1 MGNCGVIK
9 KIIPLQHYK
18 YIRKNMSVFIGNSDA
33 KADAK
38 GRIFIPAHYRKVL
51 HESENTRLVMRKD
64 PYSDSIVLYP
74 EDIWNKK
81 LTTLNNRLDEWNPTH
96 QKILRQYVAEA
107 EWLEIDSQGRVL
119 IPKKYLQL
127 IGAESEVQFVGM
139 VDTFSLWAKG
149 NFDKTKLSP
158 PEFTELLQNIMAK
171 E

>member
-1 MGNCGVIK
+1 
-9 KIIPLQHYK
+9 
-18 YIRKNMSVFIGNSDA
+18 MSVFIGNSDA

-51 HESENTRLVMRKD
+51 HESENSRLVMRKD
-64 PYSDSIVLYP
+64 PYSNSIMLYP
-74 EDIWNKK
+74 EDIWNQK
-81 LTTLNNRLDEWNPTH
+81 LTNLKNGLDEWNPTH
-96 QKILRQYVAEA
+96 QVVLRQYVAEA

-127 IGAESEVQFVGM
+127 IGAENEVQFVGM

-149 NFDKTKLSP
+149 DFDKAKLSAD
-158 PEFTELLQNIMAK
+158 EFTGLLQSIMSKGK